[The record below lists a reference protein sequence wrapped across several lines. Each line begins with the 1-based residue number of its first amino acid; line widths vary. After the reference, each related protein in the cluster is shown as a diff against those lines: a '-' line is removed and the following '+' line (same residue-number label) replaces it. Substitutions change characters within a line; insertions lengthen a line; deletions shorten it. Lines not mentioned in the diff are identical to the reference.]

1 MKFQDYYETLGVKRT
16 STPEEIKKAYRRLS
30 KEYHPDRNKS
40 PGAEES
46 FKKVSEAYEVLKD
59 PDKRARYDQL
69 GRGFHAGDDF
79 RAPPGWQNVE
89 FNFGQRRGRSS
100 GPGSVGFSDFFETL
114 FGSQGPGGFG
124 GFGGGA
130 SEGGRGRE
138 RARKGKTTEAEVSLS
153 LVDVHRGGSTQVTLQ
168 QTEQLM
174 DGGRRSEPRTFTVKL
189 PPGTKEGTRI
199 RLAGKGGAG
208 LGGGPPGDLVLRVRL
223 APHPVFDVDG
233 VNLKARL
240 PVSPWEAAL
249 GAKVAFHTLDGE
261 VRLTIPPGT
270 QGGRKLRLKGKGLP
284 ATSDERGDLEL
295 EIFIRIPT
303 ALSSEERELFE
314 RLAAASSFQARG

>member
-59 PDKRARYDQL
+59 PEKRARYDQL
-69 GRGFHAGDDF
+69 GRGFHEGDDF
-79 RAPPGWQNVE
+79 RAPSGWQNVE

-114 FGSQGPGGFG
+114 FGNQGPAGFG

-130 SEGGRGRE
+130 AEGGRARE
-138 RARKGKTTEAEVSLS
+138 RGRKGKTTETEVVISLP
-153 LVDVHRGGSTQVTLQ
+153 DVYRGGSTQVTLQ
-168 QTEQLM
+168 HIEQLV
-174 DGGRRSEPRTFTVKL
+174 DGGRRTEPRTFTVKL

-223 APHPVFDVDG
+223 APHPVFEAEG

-249 GAKVAFHTLDGE
+249 GAKVDFHTLDGE

-284 ATSDERGDLEL
+284 VGMEERGDLEL
-295 EIFIRIPT
+295 EISIRIPVE
-303 ALSSEERELFE
+303 LSDEERRLFE
-314 RLAAASSFQARG
+314 QLSVVSSFQARG